1 MPGWP
6 RRRLLPVTVSAQRG
20 EQPKVSGM
28 WDGNGGHPLMVAVS
42 CQYRSIRGS
51 VVTSAGDQLLAV
63 HRVDPR
69 GGLQMRFSTTHEQP
83 RKPISEILPATCNV
97 TLIVIKKRSG
107 GRHMRIAVA
116 GGMSRSAWA
125 GAATTARSDDLEFL
139 AIRRV
144 APAGPRPPVPASAGW
159 PQAESVRARARRLRA
174 FASLPIVDVRRLARD
189 ERADFAAFLATLS
202 PQQWQAPT
210 LCTRWRVRDVVA
222 HVISYDELD
231 ARGLLAHVVRGRF
244 RPDQVNAAALVGYDT
259 RTPGQLLALLT
270 DHLQPRG
277 LPAALG
283 GRVALVE
290 ALIHHQD
297 IRRPLGLPRA
307 IPPERLLP
315 ALRTALIAPDIGGL
329 WRIRGVRLVATD
341 LGFSAGAGPEVRGT
355 AEALLMTIAGRRD
368 VMSELSGPGQRKFA
382 GRLHS

>member
-1 MPGWP
+1 M
-6 RRRLLPVTVSAQRG
+6 
-20 EQPKVSGM
+20 
-28 WDGNGGHPLMVAVS
+28 N
-42 CQYRSIRGS
+42 
-51 VVTSAGDQLLAV
+51 
-63 HRVDPR
+63 
-69 GGLQMRFSTTHEQP
+69 
-83 RKPISEILPATCNV
+83 
-97 TLIVIKKRSG
+97 
-107 GRHMRIAVA
+107 
-116 GGMSRSAWA
+116 
-125 GAATTARSDDLEFL
+125 
-139 AIRRV
+139 
-144 APAGPRPPVPASAGW
+144 
-159 PQAESVRARARRLRA
+159 
-174 FASLPIVDVRRLARD
+174 VRRLARD

-210 LCTRWRVRDVVA
+210 LCARWRVRDVVA

-307 IPPERLLP
+307 IPPERLVP